1 MPMGTVGQPKRGQD
15 WLMPVSNIIRIMRR
29 VLPMHA
35 KIADDAKETIQQCV
49 SEFISFVTSE
59 ANDKCQREQRKTITA
74 DDILWAAL
82 KLGFDDYVEPLGIYL
97 KRYRDIEG
105 DHKGSVRSEPL
116 PLSLQMGKRE
126 QSDSLALV
134 SDSANND
141 PALPSSSSSSSSA
154 SSSSSCMQVAPF
166 PSPSSSRH
174 GATIPIGAYYKI

>member
-1 MPMGTVGQPKRGQD
+1 
-15 WLMPVSNIIRIMRR
+15 
-29 VLPMHA
+29 MHA

-82 KLGFDDYVEPLGIYL
+82 KLGFDDYIEPLGIYL

-116 PLSLQMGKRE
+116 PLSLQIGKRE
-126 QSDSLALV
+126 QSDLALLSSIYSGGSESSLCMEV
-134 SDSANND
+134 A
-141 PALPSSSSSSSSA
+141 PSSSQSSSLY
-154 SSSSSCMQVAPF
+154 
-166 PSPSSSRH
+166 
-174 GATIPIGAYYKI
+174 GATIPIGAFYKM